1 MAGTDTRVD
10 ILSLE
15 DFRKTLDARLAS
27 AQSVLSTL
35 NGKLGNGTI
44 KLGGFAHATSTAA
57 AYQRTHSAHIAR
69 IQRLISAIETARGA
83 TDTIIRNYSTTE
95 ARNKANAADI
105 ASVLGGV
112 DSALDGEGQ
121 R

>member
-15 DFRKTLDARLAS
+15 DFRKTLDVRLAS

-35 NGKLGNGTI
+35 NGTLANGTI
-44 KLGGFAHATSTAA
+44 KLGGFAHATSTAS
-57 AYQRTHSAHIAR
+57 AYQRTHAAHIDR
-69 IQRLISAIETARGA
+69 IKRLISAIETARDA

-95 ARNKANAADI
+95 ARNRANAAEI

-112 DSALDGEGQ
+112 DSALNGEDP